1 MTTIFVKDDLR
12 AQVEAATGGAVTVLY
27 TDAGHPSYMNVIPRF
42 NLQDIDASLG
52 TGTHPAFIV
61 NGVEK
66 SEIFIGQYQG
76 IVKDNNLL
84 SIPGVIPTVSTNFD
98 TFRQRAAANGVGWHI
113 MTNAEWMA
121 VALWCWK
128 NGFQPRGNNN
138 WGRDTSLR
146 YETGRRGDQRA
157 PGETTGDGKTFTGS
171 GPASWRHNGQATG
184 IADLNG
190 NVWEWQ
196 AGYRLMD
203 GEIQVIP
210 DNDAADNTKDLSR
223 TSVLWKA
230 IRASDGALVAPGTA
244 GTLKYDSV
252 TAGTNTGS
260 VRIGDIRLSDVMTNR
275 NGTAGDD
282 SHLAYTN
289 GAFEAL
295 PVKDGLNVP
304 AIAKVLG
311 IAPVGAGLEGD
322 NIWVRNYGERLC
334 LAGGNFYNG
343 AGAGL
348 FARNLNNARTNVNNS
363 VGARPDCGFFP
374 QISLRE

>member
-334 LAGGNFYNG
+334 LAGGVFTLG

-348 FARNLNNARTNVNNS
+348 FARHLLYARASVHGS
-363 VGARPDCGFFP
+363 VGARPAFV
-374 QISLRE
+374 L